1 LEAVVCRAVWRVRET
16 DIDIARNQIASKR
29 LRLDQVVSSMNGVQ
43 FFFSCVTS
51 VMCNAK
57 SAKDDDNETSYTHE
71 SYPAIAY
78 FVVYKECATCNEK
91 ILFSTIHNEELDA
104 EVTRMRVRKSS
115 DSNNEM
121 EKAAKQLFQVVKDH
135 SNNTIQEMLQISNVY
150 CYKNSEG
157 TPSDDDEEDDQPEF
171 ASTHFPNVPC
181 CIIVV
186 NESEFRD
193 GVAKAVTKLES
204 DGLVVDLGNACVV
217 KLDNPPF
224 SSNND
229 VAALINNIDKCM
241 KLCDHAL
248 YRSEI
253 YTKPEGSNLTFV
265 KMMDVTSY
273 LHKLLANE
281 VLRDKLIQHFQAVD
295 RILSHPACAIIQQIK
310 FDVDLIEVSN
320 GHCFSIKAR
329 KFIVCPIPESM
340 RGKLSPRS
348 FVPHDSSKPPKPGY
362 FREGIVNSFPDDDVR
377 VRFLNKL
384 YQCLLAFS
392 MPHKVRKLVVVGP
405 NYSGKTSWSN
415 IFHRVIPAKYIAS
428 LTNKRQ
434 FPLL

>member
-1 LEAVVCRAVWRVRET
+1 MPPRPCKQLDSKRIEDSLRADILPLITEQLEAIACRAVWRVRET
-16 DIDIARNQIASKR
+16 DIDIARNHIASKR
-29 LRLDQVVSSMNGVQ
+29 LRLDQVISLKNGVL
-43 FFFSCVTS
+43 FFFPALQVSCVLLFKTIS
-51 VMCNAK
+51 SSPVMC
-57 SAKDDDNETSYTHE
+57 E
-71 SYPAIAY
+71 
-78 FVVYKECATCNEK
+78 ECATCNEK
-91 ILFSTIHNEELDA
+91 ILFSTTHDEELDA
-104 EVTRMRVRKSS
+104 EVTRIRVRKSS

-135 SNNTIQEMLQISNVY
+135 SNNTIQEMLQISNAY

-157 TPSDDDEEDDQPEF
+157 TPSDDDEEDYEPKF
-171 ASTHFPNVPC
+171 VSNHFPNVPC

-186 NESEFRD
+186 NESEFGDR
-193 GVAKAVTKLES
+193 VATAVTKLES

-241 KLCDHAL
+241 KLYDHAL

-295 RILSHPACAIIQQIK
+295 RLLSHPACAIIQ
-310 FDVDLIEVSN
+310 
-320 GHCFSIKAR
+320 
-329 KFIVCPIPESM
+329 
-340 RGKLSPRS
+340 
-348 FVPHDSSKPPKPGY
+348 
-362 FREGIVNSFPDDDVR
+362 
-377 VRFLNKL
+377 
-384 YQCLLAFS
+384 
-392 MPHKVRKLVVVGP
+392 
-405 NYSGKTSWSN
+405 
-415 IFHRVIPAKYIAS
+415 
-428 LTNKRQ
+428 
-434 FPLL
+434 